1 MNSARAPSVPRA
13 QIADVIDMIADA
25 LAKRLAHHIPPTA
38 APTSRSTEAAAFLDE
53 KAVAKLVGLSR
64 RTLQGWRAR
73 GQGPKFRKA
82 GSRVLYRRSDVESFL
97 GGFDRE

>member
-1 MNSARAPSVPRA
+1 MIKRDSNSHRVD
-13 QIADVIDMIADA
+13 IVDMLADA
-25 LAKRLAHHIPPTA
+25 LAERLAPRIRSAA
-38 APTSRSTEAAAFLDE
+38 APAPRSTDESVFLDE
-53 KAVAKLVGLSR
+53 RAVAKTTGLSR

-73 GQGPKFRKA
+73 GRGPKFRKA